1 MERGAAGDS
10 RKECAAKT
18 AKTVELFYLAPSSV
32 LIQVAL
38 LVDCCRSRPEKKC
51 ILCWCD
57 YNPQLQNLNS
67 CKCRNL

>member
-10 RKECAAKT
+10 RSECAAKT
-18 AKTVELFYLAPSSV
+18 AKTVEPFYLAPCSV

-38 LVDCCRSRPEKKC
+38 VGCCRSQPEKKC
-51 ILCWCD
+51 ILCWRDC
-57 YNPQLQNLNS
+57 NPQLQNLNS